1 MKDSFSKL
9 RDIDSRISVMIDDLL
24 TARESGGG
32 RVAESSFKRIPSVK
46 SFKVKVGEQNE
57 LLFGTG
63 LERRLPA
70 DFKFIMFK
78 EQNKAN
84 RYMEVR
90 IKAMKAVLAKKR
102 PDIF

>member
-9 RDIDSRISVMIDDLL
+9 RDIDSRISVMINDLL
-24 TARESGGG
+24 ASRDKKGG

-46 SFKVKVGEQNE
+46 SFKVKINAQNE
-57 LLFGTG
+57 LLENTG

-70 DFKFIMFK
+70 DFEYVEFK
-78 EQNKAN
+78 EQNRTN

-90 IKAMKAVLAKKR
+90 IKAMRAVLKKKR

>member
-9 RDIDSRISVMIDDLL
+9 KNIDSRISVMIDDLL
-24 TARESGGG
+24 TARESGSG

>member
-9 RDIDSRISVMIDDLL
+9 KEIDSRISGMISDLL
-24 TARESGGG
+24 TARDHGGG

-46 SFKVKVGEQNE
+46 SFKVRVGEQNE

-63 LERRLPA
+63 LERKLPA
-70 DFKFIMFK
+70 DFQYIVFK

-84 RYMEVR
+84 RYMEIR
-90 IKAMKAVLAKKR
+90 IKAMRAVLSKGR

>member
-9 RDIDSRISVMIDDLL
+9 RDVDSRIHVMINDLL
-24 TARESGGG
+24 ASRDKKGG

-46 SFKVKVGEQNE
+46 SFKVKVGANNE
-57 LLFGTG
+57 LLLGTG
-63 LERRLPA
+63 LERKMPA
-70 DFKFIMFK
+70 DFEFILHK

-90 IKAMKAVLAKKR
+90 IKAMRAVLKKGR